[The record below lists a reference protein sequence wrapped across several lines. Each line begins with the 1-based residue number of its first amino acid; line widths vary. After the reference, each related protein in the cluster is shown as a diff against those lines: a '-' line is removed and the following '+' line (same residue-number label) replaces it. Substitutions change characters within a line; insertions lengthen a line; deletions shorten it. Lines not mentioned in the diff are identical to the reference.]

1 MNTPLLMHLLDLLFQ
16 DPRTHSQVKDRL
28 SDWILDRRALG
39 LTLDD
44 FNLLEYLQTVHPKI
58 FGRLKENPRVKDEIE
73 RVLAAQ
79 YSRVSQ
85 PNPTGPSCACGATV
99 PQEIAEY
106 ATTQFGEVVCV
117 PCQQRRF
124 KIPSRWR

>member
-1 MNTPLLMHLLDLLFQ
+1 MNTPLLTHLLGLLFQ

-28 SDWILDRRALG
+28 SDWILDRHALG
-39 LTLDD
+39 LTLGGHD
-44 FNLLEYLQTVHPKI
+44 LLEHLQTAHPNI
-58 FGRLKENPRVKDEIE
+58 FERLKENPRVKDEIE
-73 RVLAAQ
+73 RVLAARCSQ
-79 YSRVSQ
+79 VSQ

-106 ATTQFGEVVCV
+106 ATTLFGEVVCV

-124 KIPSRWR
+124 KIPSRGR